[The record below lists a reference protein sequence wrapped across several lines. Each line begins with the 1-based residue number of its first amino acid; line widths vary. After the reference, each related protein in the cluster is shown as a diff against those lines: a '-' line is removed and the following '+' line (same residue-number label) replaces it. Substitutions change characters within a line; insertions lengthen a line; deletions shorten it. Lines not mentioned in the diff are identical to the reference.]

1 LDQCQVL
8 PRNHELRPR
17 PGSEMAV
24 VGDELIEIS
33 LLDDFSLE
41 DGANARI
48 KVRSKL

>member
-1 LDQCQVL
+1 
-8 PRNHELRPR
+8 
-17 PGSEMAV
+17 MAV

-48 KVRSKL
+48 IAQPIGDLAD